1 MLRLEDGGFL
11 QRRKLLDLV
20 DEVRSDT
27 LTTGTDALDEG
38 KFLDV
43 DLGRAQLAALLL
55 TPDEEAWI
63 VGIGQEQQLV
73 LGILIL

>member
-20 DEVRSDT
+20 NEVGSDA
-27 LTTGTDALDEG
+27 LTTGADALDQG
-38 KFLDV
+38 KFLDI
-43 DLGRAQLAALLL
+43 DLGRTQLATLLL
-55 TPDEEAWI
+55 TPDEEAWV

-73 LGILIL
+73 LGVLP